1 MVMVYYR
8 GDAPSIQTPM
18 NAVSSKRIL
27 AVGLACLVISGCTGS
42 FARIEKQSSLSLSD
56 TERTTIGNKI
66 KFDVDRHQ
74 GLSGFYVL
82 SEGIE
87 ALAALRFFS
96 EQAERSLDLQY
107 YVYHDDQTGS
117 LLAHTLLNA
126 ADRGVRVR
134 LLFDDIFSYGKEN
147 LLATLDAHPN
157 IEVRLFNPVATQKLL
172 RPFRLLTDFSRVNRR
187 MHNKV
192 FVADNQ
198 LAVFGGR
205 NVGDAYFMAK
215 EDLQYT
221 DIDVL
226 TVGPVVKTVSDSFDQ
241 YWNSEWAVPLVAYRG
256 NIKKAYRELAY
267 DESRRRLSTHS
278 SALSKSSFGTA
289 LKDASI
295 GEDLFARKLP
305 LLWSQ
310 SKILVDPPNKVRSD
324 TKMNPKFLEAQLK
337 PYLDSAKSEVVIMTP
352 YFVPQRRG
360 LQWIRALRK
369 RGVQISVL
377 TNSFASNDHTIAHT
391 GYQRYR
397 RKVLKLGVNLYEYKP
412 DGLGRKRSLLGW
424 LQDVPRSSMHAKA
437 IVIDGKYVI
446 LGSTNLSPR
455 SRYLNTEIVAV
466 LNSEIVAKRTLA
478 LFAQLSSPQFS
489 YKVTLTKR
497 GWGLGR
503 RKKALTWSTFDQDT
517 GQYLRYLQEPAT
529 WLIPSLGIGLLS
541 VFPLDDH
548 L

>member
-1 MVMVYYR
+1 MYYR
-8 GDAPSIQTPM
+8 RM
-18 NAVSSKRIL
+18 FRIL
-27 AVGLACLVISGCTGS
+27 KQHTLVLSAACLTISACTGS
-42 FARIEKQSSLSLSD
+42 FSRIEKQSSLAVVD
-56 TERTTIGNKI
+56 TERTTIGSRIKI
-66 KFDVDRHQ
+66 DVDRHD
-74 GLSGFYVL
+74 GMSGFYVL

-96 EQAERSLDLQY
+96 ARAERSLDLQY
-107 YVYHDDQTGS
+107 YIYHDDQTGK

-134 LLFDDIFSYGKEN
+134 LLFDDIFSYGREN

-157 IEVRLFNPVATQKLL
+157 IQVRLFNPVATQKLL
-172 RPFRLLTDFSRVNRR
+172 RPFKLLTDFSRVNRR

-192 FVADNQ
+192 FIADNQ

-221 DIDVL
+221 DLDML
-226 TVGPVVKTVSDSFDQ
+226 TVGPVVKTISSSFDT
-241 YWNSEWAVPLVAYRG
+241 YWNSEWAVPLAAYRG
-256 NIKKAYRELAY
+256 NIKKAFRELAY
-267 DESRRRLSTHS
+267 DESRRRLAKHA
-278 SALSKSSFGTA
+278 SALTQSSFGTA

-295 GEDLFARKLP
+295 GEDLFAHKLP
-305 LLWSQ
+305 LLWAP
-310 SKILVDPPNKVRSD
+310 SKILADPPNKVRSD
-324 TKMNPKFLEAQLK
+324 TKMNPEFLEAQLK
-337 PYLDSAKSEVVIMTP
+337 PYLDSVRSEVVIITP
-352 YFVPQRRG
+352 YFVPQWRG

-369 RGVQISVL
+369 RGVKISVL

-412 DGLGRKRSLLGW
+412 DVLGEKRNLLGW
-424 LQDVPRSSMHAKA
+424 LQDVPRSSMHVKA

-446 LGSTNLSPR
+446 FGSTNLSPR

-466 LNSEIVAKRTLA
+466 LNSENVAKRTLA

-489 YKVTLTKR
+489 YKVMLVKR
-497 GWGLGR
+497 GWGLSW
-503 RKKALTWSTFDQDT
+503 RKKTLTWSTFDQET

-529 WLIPSLGIGLLS
+529 WLIPNLGVGLLS
-541 VFPLDDH
+541 VFPLDD
-548 L
+548 LL